1 MKQKKAVPDKK
12 KKNTKKNIKKNTG
25 KKLSFKK
32 SLFICVASFAV
43 LGVLIF
49 VFGKFALGSSGGGSD
64 IDLEIT
70 YPPVKTIS
78 PTPTKVSRVTPSPT
92 PEEIDYD
99 SIPGLTNGMKYPE
112 KLVDEKSRNIMFIGQ
127 DRVSGLYDT
136 IGILS
141 IDKKNEKLKLIM
153 IPRDLYVDYN
163 EKVKHYLELNN
174 RVNDPDF
181 YKINSAYLIGPYM
194 KHEGKFGAYSMN
206 FLAAILKEVFDIEVH
221 DYVRVN
227 TEGFVNIV
235 NLFGGVDIYVP
246 YDMHYDDI
254 YQDLYIHLDK
264 GWHRLNG
271 KEAEGFVRY
280 RQSNDE
286 MGNITHSIGD
296 FERKKNQLN
305 FMKAFIE
312 QHGTLSNIDKLPSLI
327 GTLNKYMKHSIGV
340 GDVLTSYIGHAKDIV
355 INKYPI
361 ETFTVTGV
369 NKYFNQR
376 SYVVIENK
384 NDEDND

>member
-1 MKQKKAVPDKK
+1 MKQKKTTSDKK
-12 KKNTKKNIKKNTG
+12 KKSTG

-32 SLFICVASFAV
+32 SLFIWIGSFVV

-49 VFGKFALGSSGGGSD
+49 TFGKFVLGSSNGGSD
-64 IDLEIT
+64 LDLEIT
-70 YPPVKTIS
+70 YPPIKTIS
-78 PTPTKVSRVTPSPT
+78 PTPTRASRVTPSPT
-92 PEEIDYD
+92 SGEIDYD

-112 KLVDEKSRNIMFIGQ
+112 KLVDENSRNIMFIGQ

-163 EKVKHYLELNN
+163 EKVRHYLELNN

-181 YKINSAYLIGPYM
+181 YKINSAYLIGPFM
-194 KHEGKFGAYSMN
+194 KHEGRFGAYSMN
-206 FLAAILKEVFDIEVH
+206 FLAALIKEIFDIEVH

-235 NLFGGVDIYVP
+235 DLFGGVDMYVP
-246 YDMHYDDI
+246 YNMHYDDI
-254 YQDLYIHLDK
+254 YQDLHIHLDK

-271 KEAEGFVRY
+271 KQAEGFVRY
-280 RQSNDE
+280 RQGNDE

-296 FERKKNQLN
+296 VERKKNQLN
-305 FMKAFIE
+305 FIKAFIE
-312 QHGTLSNIDKLPSLI
+312 QHGTISNIDKLPSLI

-340 GDVLTSYIGHAKDIV
+340 GDVLTSYIGYAKDAV

-361 ETFTVTGV
+361 ETYTVTGEY
-369 NKYFNQR
+369 KYFNQR

-384 NDEDND
+384 NNKNDN